1 MKLLSSQISP
11 FSCFEA
17 CQKNFFTQSSP
28 SIANVHSRV
37 CVETLGSFVRVTE
50 YQNET
55 WSADFAL
62 LKRETVIFTGFSNNN
77 TQK

>member
-1 MKLLSSQISP
+1 MKLLASQISP
-11 FSCFEA
+11 FACFEA
-17 CQKNFFTQSSP
+17 CQKNFVTHISP
-28 SIANVHSRV
+28 SIANIHSRV

-55 WSADFAL
+55 WSADFAM
-62 LKRETVIFTGFSNNN
+62 LKRETVIFTGCNNNN

>member
-1 MKLLSSQISP
+1 MKLLASQISHVS
-11 FSCFEA
+11 FFEA
-17 CQKNFFTQSSP
+17 CQKNFLTQYSP
-28 SIANVHSRV
+28 SIANVRSRV

>member
-1 MKLLSSQISP
+1 MKLLASQISP
-11 FSCFEA
+11 FACFEA
-17 CQKNFFTQSSP
+17 CQKNFLTQSSL
-28 SIANVHSRV
+28 SVANIYSHV

-77 TQK
+77 TQN